1 MTEKVVSLR
10 SGKTILAPGE
20 ICPAAVKLLEDLLMM
35 ARSGEIQGLVAF
47 LAHSD
52 GAIGLEY
59 NEGLPITYN
68 LVGRMLQ
75 DTNGFA
81 EQASNRG

>member
-1 MTEKVVSLR
+1 MSEKVVSLR
-10 SGKTILAPGE
+10 SGNEILAPGE
-20 ICPAAVKLLEDLLMM
+20 VCLATVKLLEDLLVM
-35 ARSGEIQGLVAF
+35 ARSGEIQGFVAF

-75 DTNGFA
+75 DVNGFA

>member
-10 SGKTILAPGE
+10 SGKEILAPGE
-20 ICPAAVKLLEDLLMM
+20 VCSETVALLNRLLTM
-35 ARSGEIQGLVAF
+35 AISGEIQGIVAF
-47 LAHSD
+47 LAHSE

-59 NEGLPITYN
+59 NEGLPVTYN

-75 DTNGFA
+75 DVNGFA